1 MTLGSTIVASLPI
14 SPNLFADAAGM
25 LNNEFMRYA
34 FVAGTCTAVLS
45 GLVGYFVVLR
55 GLAFAGEALS
65 HVAFAAALG
74 VVLLGI
80 EPLAGMFVITVAV
93 AAGMGPL
100 VDSARS
106 ADVAVGTVLAWVLGL
121 GALFLSI
128 YTSSAQAGSNG
139 QIGISVLFGS
149 IFGVQLRQVQDSVLV
164 GVPAALLLL
173 VVARPLLFASID
185 PTVALARGVPV
196 RVLGALFLVVL
207 AVTVTESV
215 QVVGALLVLS
225 LLVLPAATAQ
235 RLTARPFPA
244 LLLSALLAVAFTWVG
259 LVLGYYTPYPVSFL
273 ITTIAF
279 VAYVG
284 IAGGQYLRPR
294 WRKASAQLVVAE

>member
-1 MTLGSTIVASLPI
+1 MTLLAPIMAATPI
-14 SPNLFADAAGM
+14 SPNLFADAGGM
-25 LNNEFMRYA
+25 LSNEFMRYA
-34 FVAGTCTAVLS
+34 FIAGTSTALLS

-55 GLAFAGEALS
+55 SLAFAGEALS

-74 VVLLGI
+74 GVLLGI

-128 YTSSAQAGSNG
+128 YTSSAHAGSNG
-139 QIGISVLFGS
+139 QIGISILFGS
-149 IFGVQLRQVQDSVLV
+149 IFGVQLSQVQGSVIV
-164 GVPAALLLL
+164 GVPAVLLLL
-173 VVARPLLFASID
+173 AVARPLLFASID
-185 PTVALARGVPV
+185 ATVAVARGVPV
-196 RVLGALFLVVL
+196 RVLSALFLVVL
-207 AVTVTESV
+207 AITVAESV

-244 LLLSALLAVAFTWVG
+244 LLLSALLAVAFTWAG

-273 ITTIAF
+273 ITTLAF
-279 VAYVG
+279 VAY
-284 IAGGQYLRPR
+284 AGTAGSQYLRLR
-294 WRKASAQLVVAE
+294 WRNASPRGVATE